1 MLALNYRSLFY
12 WLCDVP
18 QLTEDHTTRLC
29 FKAALF
35 LFFSHTILI
44 LFLISDVMVDTLLL
58 LGTSGAQMVWSP
70 VACITLILVSDF
82 IFVLVVAFGNLL
94 A

>member
-1 MLALNYRSLFY
+1 
-12 WLCDVP
+12 
-18 QLTEDHTTRLC
+18 
-29 FKAALF
+29 
-35 LFFSHTILI
+35 
-44 LFLISDVMVDTLLL
+44 MVDTLLL